1 MQAVDQIA
9 AVLSSSHDPTVSY
22 KDSIINLCQHL
33 KVMKCFCFQ
42 AKDYVFVCLQVYGA
56 YLEILYQDQLNR
68 AFVVFRNSSQDDER
82 LDFMSRLHL
91 LELIELRAK
100 GWKGTDL
107 MNQYYR
113 KK

>member
-9 AVLSSSHDPTVSY
+9 TVLSSSSHDPTISY

-33 KVMKCFCFQ
+33 K
-42 AKDYVFVCLQVYGA
+42 VYGA

-82 LDFMSRLHL
+82 LDYLSRLHL

-113 KK
+113 KKVNQCAQVRK

>member
-1 MQAVDQIA
+1 MNVSKHMHILQ
-9 AVLSSSHDPTVSY
+9 SSASF
-22 KDSIINLCQHL
+22 K
-33 KVMKCFCFQ
+33 
-42 AKDYVFVCLQVYGA
+42 VYGA

-82 LDFMSRLHL
+82 LDYLSRLHL

-100 GWKGTDL
+100 GWKGTDV

-113 KK
+113 KKVNQCAQVKQIKQIVQNGQPFSLPSD